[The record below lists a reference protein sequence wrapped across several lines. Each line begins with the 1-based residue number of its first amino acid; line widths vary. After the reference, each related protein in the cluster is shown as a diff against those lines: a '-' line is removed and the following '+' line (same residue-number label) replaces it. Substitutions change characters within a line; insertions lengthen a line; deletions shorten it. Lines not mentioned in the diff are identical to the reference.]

1 MKISEFIHLAGTC
14 ELSKL
19 EIHSFIEKAT
29 DNFNIEKLTLLL
41 NDIEYEIFIVDE
53 DLQPNSDEVQK
64 RMTEYRKMGKD
75 IPFIP
80 QLKIK
85 TLKGEILLPDSKNVI
100 DIKKMF
106 PEIAS
111 QMFCYYEL
119 KKFVEGKINLEKKN
133 EKERN
138 ESTELIKENPKK
150 YYSDNDFALLID
162 ELLKK
167 QMFEVADFLE
177 YHFSHA
183 FIANSM
189 SKFNWLTSFR
199 KNLMQ
204 RFTPPNNITT
214 MGYDSNEN
222 PSQINYAYLWE
233 RNKNMQLV
241 KEVDERHNKRGN
253 KNTSTKNKPELSI
266 SQVALIFC
274 YEGKIITRENGNQI
288 AKEYGHNSGEKL
300 FQKFTF
306 YSSAQNRKGKP
317 SPATPKKF
325 QNKITL
331 LESVIEKLSKEAKS
345 RATDELNTLKTL
357 FSNSDI

>member
-1 MKISEFIHLAGTC
+1 
-14 ELSKL
+14 
-19 EIHSFIEKAT
+19 
-29 DNFNIEKLTLLL
+29 
-41 NDIEYEIFIVDE
+41 
-53 DLQPNSDEVQK
+53 
-64 RMTEYRKMGKD
+64 
-75 IPFIP
+75 
-80 QLKIK
+80 
-85 TLKGEILLPDSKNVI
+85 
-100 DIKKMF
+100 
-106 PEIAS
+106 
-111 QMFCYYEL
+111 
-119 KKFVEGKINLEKKN
+119 
-133 EKERN
+133 
-138 ESTELIKENPKK
+138 
-150 YYSDNDFALLID
+150 
-162 ELLKK
+162 
-167 QMFEVADFLE
+167 MFEVTDFLE
-177 YHFSHA
+177 YHFSQA

-204 RFTPPNNITT
+204 RYVAPKNIREYSYITDSLSKTP
-214 MGYDSNEN
+214 D
-222 PSQINYAYLWE
+222 QINLAYQWE

-331 LESVIEKLSKEAKS
+331 LETVIEKLSKEAKS

-357 FSNSDI
+357 FKNSDI